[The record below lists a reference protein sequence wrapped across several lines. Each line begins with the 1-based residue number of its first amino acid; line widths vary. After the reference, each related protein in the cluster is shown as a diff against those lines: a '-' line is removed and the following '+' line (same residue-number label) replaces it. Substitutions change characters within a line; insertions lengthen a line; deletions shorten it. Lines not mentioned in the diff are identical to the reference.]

1 MLQKTRGIVLRFTR
15 FKETSIIVT
24 IFTEAFGTHAYIVN
38 SIHSS
43 KSSAKIAL
51 FQPLTLLDLVVYHR
65 PNQQIARIKEI
76 KCLYAFQSLSLDVKK
91 SSIALFLNEVLIK
104 SLKEESHPQ
113 ALFEF
118 LQTSFITFDHLT
130 NGVENFHL
138 IFLLKL
144 SRYLGFGANRSDEM
158 LIDSL
163 AHNTDNEGITALLEA
178 EYTTPLQLTYQQR
191 RQVLDSLIQFYATH
205 IDSFGEMRS
214 LEVVRE
220 LLSP

>member
-38 SIHSS
+38 NVHSN
-43 KSSAKIAL
+43 KSTAKLAL

-65 PNQQIARIKEI
+65 PNQQIARIKEL
-76 KCLYAFQSLSLDVKK
+76 KCLYVFQSFSTDIKK
-91 SSIALFLNEVLIK
+91 SSIALFLSEILNK
-104 SLKEESHPQ
+104 SLKEESHPE

-118 LQTSFITFDHLT
+118 LQNSFITFDHLST
-130 NGVENFHL
+130 GVENFHL

-144 SRYLGFGANRSDEM
+144 SRYLGFGANRSDEV
-158 LIDSL
+158 LNDSL

-178 EYTTPLQLTYQQR
+178 DYTTPLNLSYTQR
-191 RQVLDSLIQFYATH
+191 RQVLDALIQFYASH
-205 IDSFGEMRS
+205 LDSFGEVRS

-220 LLSP
+220 LLSK